1 MRDLTFIC
9 FLLSIVMSLM
19 GAIAS
24 PGDYSPSIF
33 GLMFWCT
40 GWVIAIG
47 RVRYG
52 S

>member
-1 MRDLTFIC
+1 MDKLILFCFGAFLALVLIGAFI
-9 FLLSIVMSLM
+9 
-19 GAIAS
+19 
-24 PGDYSPSIF
+24 PGDMGFSIF